1 MSVFL
6 ALLLTLRNGARSRA
20 VLQLEVLAL
29 RHQLEVLKRSRPR
42 RLRLAQADRLLWA
55 WLTRVWKEWRVTL
68 VIVQSETHALFRC
81 VTVNC
86 RCSRLGIRMAGLPT
100 DQRRVR

>member
-6 ALLLTLRNGARSRA
+6 ALLLTLRHCARSGA

-29 RHQLEVLKRSRPR
+29 RHQLEVRSRPR